1 MIIVKTE
8 ALAYF
13 LLQSTTFLEPAE
25 LFKNEIEESI
35 RKVHVAIKILRRFKE
50 CFFEHRDKIASY
62 FKGGEEPKLWE
73 FTPKLV
79 FCRFDVYLERVETMT
94 VHTNRKHKDY
104 AT

>member
-8 ALAYF
+8 AIALF
-13 LLQSTTFLEPAE
+13 LPQSTTFLEPAE

-62 FKGGEEPKLWE
+62 FKGG
-73 FTPKLV
+73 
-79 FCRFDVYLERVETMT
+79 
-94 VHTNRKHKDY
+94 
-104 AT
+104 